1 MSGQAIGNRIK
12 KLEDSEVIKSYSLMV
27 DESKLG
33 LTYTAFIIISMISN
47 NHEAFKKKL
56 LKHIVFQGAAVS
68 Y

>member
-12 KLEDSEVIKSYSLMV
+12 KLEDSGVIQSYSLMV

-47 NHEAFKKKL
+47 KSFLSE
-56 LKHIVFQGAAVS
+56 
-68 Y
+68 